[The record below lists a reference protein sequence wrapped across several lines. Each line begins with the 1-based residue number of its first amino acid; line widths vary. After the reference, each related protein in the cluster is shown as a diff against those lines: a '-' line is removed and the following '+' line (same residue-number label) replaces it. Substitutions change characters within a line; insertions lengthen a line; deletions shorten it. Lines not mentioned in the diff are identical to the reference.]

1 MIKPYNRA
9 LGAKGKQANRDFAR
23 GNTPLLPTAPPPVGE
38 VLAALPPCANLSCS
52 SYSGKKSAPSGVAKE
67 LDL

>member
-9 LGAKGKQANRDFAR
+9 LGAKGKHANRAFDPWKY
-23 GNTPLLPTAPPPVGE
+23 TPSAYGTSPGGGGLLSTYRS
-38 VLAALPPCANLSCS
+38 ANLSRSVFSGGKS
-52 SYSGKKSAPSGVAKE
+52 SPSEVAKE